1 MKLKVQLSKWCGISC
16 SVFCRALSQMGN
28 YLLPY
33 DQAKPWLQL
42 LGHENI
48 GRAKVPVVKDKE
60 HENLKSHG
68 HDPSLV
74 GSNSYGGWGQFQ
86 KKKKE

>member
-1 MKLKVQLSKWCGISC
+1 
-16 SVFCRALSQMGN
+16 MGN

-60 HENLKSHG
+60 HENLRSHG

-74 GSNSYGGWGQFQ
+74 GSNSYGGRGQFQ
-86 KKKKE
+86 KKKKKE